1 MVLLSSQLWKLRDV
15 YSLLMDHA
23 IKGRHANFLIRLVLP
38 NLYASSSS
46 HYRYDIVPHFIC

>member
-1 MVLLSSQLWKLRDV
+1 MVLLSSQLWKLWDV

-23 IKGRHANFLIRLVLP
+23 IKGLYVNFLIRLVLP

-46 HYRYDIVPHFIC
+46 HYRYDILPHFIC